1 MTTPPRPEPG
11 LSASIT
17 SGRAD
22 RSLLFVCL
30 GNICRSPLA
39 LWVVRDLARERGMLP
54 RLTLDS
60 CGTGAW
66 HAGGPADPRSVMIA
80 QAHGHETS
88 HVARQFSTQADAR
101 FDLILAMDQSNVR
114 TLVSR
119 GAPPEKVRRFREFDP
134 LALESG
140 DLDVPDPYHGGDEGF
155 RDVYAMIRRAS
166 AGLLDHLA

>member
-1 MTTPPRPEPG
+1 MP
-11 LSASIT
+11 ST
-17 SGRAD
+17 SGSPHVPARHA
-22 RSLLFVCL
+22 LLFVCL

-39 LWVVRDLARERGMLP
+39 LWIVRDMARDRGVLD

-66 HAGGPADPRSVMIA
+66 HAGGPADSRSIMIA

-88 HVARQFSTQADAR
+88 HIARQFDANADGR
-101 FDLILAMDQSNVR
+101 FDLLLAMDQSNVR
-114 TLVSR
+114 TMVSR
-119 GAPPEKVRRFREFDP
+119 GAPPAKVRRFREFDP

-155 RDVYAMIRRAS
+155 RDVYAMIRRAA